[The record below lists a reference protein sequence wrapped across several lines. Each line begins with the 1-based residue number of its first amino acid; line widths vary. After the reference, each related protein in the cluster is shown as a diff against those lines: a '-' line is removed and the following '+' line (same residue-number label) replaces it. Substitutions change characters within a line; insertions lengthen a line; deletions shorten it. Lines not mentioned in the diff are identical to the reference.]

1 MPHTKPYV
9 IAIDGPSASGKGVTS
24 RRLAQMLGVLTVD
37 TGAMYRTLAW
47 HCLRMKVD
55 VNDDKKVAALCRK
68 WKTSLVVAD
77 AHVRLL
83 VDGYYPAQ
91 EIRTSEASAAV
102 AHVAQIRF
110 VRDWMKAKQRE
121 CLQFGSCVME
131 GRDIGSNIF
140 PETDYKFFLD
150 ASPEVRKTRRERDG
164 VTENL
169 HDRDKRDSSR
179 AHSPLMPSLGAK
191 LIDNSHQGVQE
202 TCDIMLDEI
211 NVRREAN
218 RLVLLKPVA

>member
-1 MPHTKPYV
+1 MTKPYV

-24 RRLAQMLGVLTVD
+24 RRLAQMLGLLTVD

>member
-1 MPHTKPYV
+1 MPYTKPYV

>member
-102 AHVAQIRF
+102 AHVAS
-110 VRDWMKAKQRE
+110 
-121 CLQFGSCVME
+121 L
-131 GRDIGSNIF
+131 
-140 PETDYKFFLD
+140 YK
-150 ASPEVRKTRRERDG
+150 VWT
-164 VTENL
+164 TQ
-169 HDRDKRDSSR
+169 
-179 AHSPLMPSLGAK
+179 PLMDKAVG
-191 LIDNSHQGVQE
+191 G
-202 TCDIMLDEI
+202 
-211 NVRREAN
+211 
-218 RLVLLKPVA
+218 

>member
-24 RRLAQMLGVLTVD
+24 RRLAQMLGLLTVD

-68 WKTSLVVAD
+68 WKTTLVVAD

-121 CLQFGSCVME
+121 CLQFGSLVME

>member
-150 ASPEVRKTRRERDG
+150 ASPEVRTTRRERDG

>member
-218 RLVLLKPVA
+218 RLALLKPVA

>member
-1 MPHTKPYV
+1 MPNSKPFV

-24 RRLAQMLGVLTVD
+24 RRLAQMLGLLTVD

-47 HCLRMKVD
+47 HCLRTKVD

-102 AHVAQIRF
+102 AHVAQVRA

-121 CLQFGSCVME
+121 CIQFGSLVME

-150 ASPEVRKTRRERDG
+150 ASPEVRKFRRERDG
-164 VTENL
+164 VKEDV
-169 HDRDKRDSSR
+169 HARDKRDSQR
-179 AHSPLMPSLGAK
+179 AHSPLMPSLGA
-191 LIDNSHQGVQE
+191 LIVDNSHQGVQE
-202 TCDIMLDEI
+202 TCDIMLAEV
-211 NVRREAN
+211 NRRRKAN
-218 RLVLLKPVA
+218 GLKPLVPVA

>member
-83 VDGYYPAQ
+83 VDGYSPAQ
-91 EIRTSEASAAV
+91 ELRTSEASAAV

>member
-131 GRDIGSNIF
+131 GRDIGSVVL
-140 PETDYKFFLD
+140 PD
-150 ASPEVRKTRRERDG
+150 AEVRIFLEANEAVRAQRRAAEGQSDAVAQRDLLDSTRKTAPLVCPKGAHRIDNTDLSLEQV
-164 VTENL
+164 VTEI
-169 HDRDKRDSSR
+169 S
-179 AHSPLMPSLGAK
+179 G
-191 LIDNSHQGVQE
+191 LIK
-202 TCDIMLDEI
+202 IAALP
-211 NVRREAN
+211 R
-218 RLVLLKPVA
+218 

>member
-1 MPHTKPYV
+1 MPHTKPFV

-24 RRLAQMLGVLTVD
+24 RRLAEMLDVLTVD

-47 HCLRMKVD
+47 HCLQKRMD

-68 WKTSLVVAD
+68 WKTKLVVAD

-83 VDGYYPAQ
+83 VDGYYPEK
-91 EIRTSEASAAV
+91 EIRTAEASAAV
-102 AHVAQIRF
+102 AHVAQIRA

-121 CLQFGSCVME
+121 CIQFGSLVME

-150 ASPEVRKTRRERDG
+150 ASPEVRKFRRERDG
-164 VTENL
+164 VKEDV
-169 HDRDKRDSSR
+169 HARDKRDSSR
-179 AHSPLMPSLGAK
+179 AHSPLMPSLGA
-191 LIDNSHQGVQE
+191 LIVDNSHQGVQE
-202 TCDIMLDEI
+202 TCDIMLAEV
-211 NVRREAN
+211 NRRRKAN
-218 RLVLLKPVA
+218 GLKPLVPVA

>member
-1 MPHTKPYV
+1 MPHTKPFV

-24 RRLAQMLGVLTVD
+24 RRLAQMLGLLTVD

-55 VNDDKKVAALCRK
+55 VTDDKKVAALCRK

-77 AHVRLL
+77 GHVRLL
-83 VDGYYPAQ
+83 VDGYYPEK

-102 AHVAQIRF
+102 AHVAQIRA

-121 CLQFGSCVME
+121 CIQFGSLVME

-164 VTENL
+164 VKEDV
-169 HDRDKRDSSR
+169 HARDKRDSQR
-179 AHSPLMPSLGAK
+179 AHSPLMPSLGAMI
-191 LIDNSHQGVQE
+191 IDNSHQAVQE
-202 TCDIMLDEI
+202 TCDIMLEEI
-211 NVRREAN
+211 NRRRKAN
-218 RLVLLKPVA
+218 RLAPLKPVA

>member
-55 VNDDKKVAALCRK
+55 VNEDKKVAALCRK

>member
-1 MPHTKPYV
+1 MPYTKPYV

-202 TCDIMLDEI
+202 TCEIMLDET

>member
-55 VNDDKKVAALCRK
+55 VNDDKNVAALCRK

-83 VDGYYPAQ
+83 VDGYYPAA

-102 AHVAQIRF
+102 AHVAQIRA

-150 ASPEVRKTRRERDG
+150 ASPEVRKFRRERDG
-164 VTENL
+164 VKEDV
-169 HDRDKRDSSR
+169 HARDKRDSQR
-179 AHSPLMPSLGAK
+179 AHSPLMPSLGAMI
-191 LIDNSHQGVQE
+191 IDNSHQVVQQ
-202 TCDIMLDEI
+202 TCDLMLAEI
-211 NVRREAN
+211 NERRKAN
-218 RLVLLKPVA
+218 RLVPLKPVA

>member
-1 MPHTKPYV
+1 MPFTKPYV

>member
-83 VDGYYPAQ
+83 VDGYYPVQ

>member
-202 TCDIMLDEI
+202 TCEIMLDEI

>member
-150 ASPEVRKTRRERDG
+150 ARPEVRKTRRERDG

>member
-55 VNDDKKVAALCRK
+55 VNEDKKVAALCRK

-150 ASPEVRKTRRERDG
+150 ASPEVRKTRREREG

>member
-55 VNDDKKVAALCRK
+55 VNDNKKVAALCRK